1 MGDLSPGRIIETA
14 DDFTVHVVEPLMR
27 EQASAQA
34 RGELL
39 SVAID
44 TETTR
49 IDPRRGF
56 NPFYGARIAM
66 GSLSW
71 NDQNVAWCSR
81 MRPGLLRKPAGAKIP
96 GAVWKAFVG
105 LGASKKA
112 GREVTPGHYSQ
123 SMLEAQWRA
132 LLLEREGKSSTRT
145 LEEMATRAEA
155 KMVPLEFEPVANVD
169 PAWIAEQL
177 QMLEDEGG
185 IRWILKNKKFDLLM
199 LWADG
204 VMFRDRD
211 RLEDVEVQSHL
222 TEDKPWEKG
231 KRVSHKLQALAE
243 RHLGRKPEGAHALEA
258 WFEAMGVGNELRDYS
273 AVPKSI
279 VGPYAWQDTRDTID
293 LFNFFDRKMEEQDGE
308 VRGKIHTLYR
318 EEVQLLH
325 NLVYETIIPGLPV
338 DQEKADTALGKHE
351 SERDRHSTRL
361 FDLTDGSDT
370 DWSSPTDTANFL
382 YCNPAE
388 HDGALFLKVPEFGRT
403 KKGEWSSDK
412 HVLEHFKRVHEDP
425 RVQEICGA
433 LLDWR
438 SSNTFVTSFLEPIA
452 RFNHDGFIHPDFW
465 LTTARTGRMS
475 CTHPNLQNRPK
486 DKEIREIFVPRP
498 GYVFLLVDLDQ
509 IEMRIAAHYAKK
521 VMDAM
526 PTVWFQRWWKGK
538 SQGWRKSTCDVC
550 HLWEGFTNDPEFD
563 PHQIMADKSGVPR
576 RATKPGEVDAKR
588 VNFLILY
595 GGGIKKMVSDY
606 DWEYA
611 FAKKVRSSHRKA
623 YPEME
628 HLNAFIAMM
637 LADRGYVANE
647 YGRRYWIDPDK
658 AYLGLNYLS
667 QGCAADLIK
676 RALNAVFEILRELRE
691 AYEGPQPLYID
702 NVVHDEVIMEVRED
716 LLTPALAGRICRA
729 LTTHLMPDGS
739 PRFNLPITA
748 GVEVAEHDWGSTVA
762 YATD

>member
-1 MGDLSPGRIIETA
+1 MGDLSSGRIIETA

-49 IDPRRGF
+49 IDPLRGF

-96 GAVWKAFVG
+96 GAAWKAFVG

-132 LLLEREGKSSTRT
+132 LLLEREGKSKKRT
-145 LEEMATRAEA
+145 LEEMAARADA
-155 KMVPLEFEPVANVD
+155 KMVPLEFESVVNID

-177 QMLEDEGG
+177 QLLENAEG
-185 IRWILKNKKFDLLM
+185 IRWIFKNLTFDVLM
-199 LWADG
+199 LWADD
-204 VMFRDRD
+204 VRFRDCA

-243 RHLGRKPEGAHALEA
+243 RHLGRKPEGANALEA

-279 VGPYAWQDTRDTID
+279 VGPYAWQDTRDTLD
-293 LFNFFDRKMEEQDGE
+293 LFNFFDCKMDEQDGK
-308 VRGKIHTLYR
+308 VQGKIRALYR
-318 EEVQLLH
+318 DEVHLLH
-325 NLVYETIIPGLPV
+325 NLAYETIVPGMCV
-338 DQEKADTALGKHE
+338 DQVKADAGLAKHE
-351 SERDRHSTRL
+351 SERDKHSSRL

-382 YCNPAE
+382 YCNPDE
-388 HDGALFLKVPEFGRT
+388 HDGALALKVPEFGRT
-403 KKGEWSSDK
+403 RSGEWSSDQ
-412 HVLEHFKRVHEDP
+412 HVLKHFKQTHDDP
-425 RVQEICGA
+425 RVQEICST

-452 RFNHDGFIHPDFW
+452 RFNNDGFVHPSFW
-465 LTTARTGRMS
+465 LTSTRTGRMS
-475 CTHPNLQNRPK
+475 ASHPNLQNRPK
-486 DKEIREIFVPRP
+486 DAEIRSIFMPRP
-498 GYVFLLVDLDQ
+498 GYVLLLMDLDQ

-526 PTVWFQRWWKGK
+526 PEVWHQRWWKGK
-538 SQGWRKSTCDVC
+538 PGRWMKSTCDVC
-550 HLWEGFTNDPEFD
+550 RLHDGFTCDPEFD
-563 PHQIMADKSGVPR
+563 PHQALADKTGVPR
-576 RATKPGEVDAKR
+576 KATKPGEADAKR
-588 VNFLILY
+588 VNFAMLY
-595 GGGIKKMVSDY
+595 GAGIKKMTTDFGWDAS
-606 DWEYA
+606 
-611 FAKKVRSSHRKA
+611 FAKSVRAGHRKA
-623 YPEME
+623 YPEMS
-628 HLNAFIAMM
+628 HLQAFINMM
-637 LADRGYVANE
+637 LGDKGWISNE
-647 YGRRYWIDPDK
+647 YGRRYYIDPDK
-658 AYLGLNYLS
+658 AYLGLNYLI
-667 QGCAADLIK
+667 QGCAADLLK
-676 RALNAVFEILRELRE
+676 RAMNAIYEIAAQLREE
-691 AYEGPQPLYID
+691 HAGAQPLRVLMPI
-702 NVVHDEVIMEVRED
+702 HDEVVMEIRED
-716 LLTPALAGRICRA
+716 LLTSALAGRIRQA
-729 LTTHLMPDGS
+729 LTTHLRGGAPIFS
-739 PRFNLPITA
+739 VPITA
-748 GVEVAEHDWGSTVA
+748 SCEIAPDHWGETKDFE
-762 YATD
+762 TD